1 MMSKARTNL
10 SDDSFIDMLYM
21 TNDSGFTPR
30 YFYKLINN
38 GEFPSPIKFGRSSRW
53 LLKDYDEWKVRHI
66 EKRDARQRLK

>member
-21 TNDSGFTPR
+21 TNDSGFTAR

-38 GEFPSPIKFGRSSRW
+38 GEFPAPIKFGRMPRW
-53 LLKDYDEWKVRHI
+53 LLRDYSEWKARHI
-66 EKRDARQRLK
+66 ERRDARQRLK